1 MKKKSTAE
9 HAETAEL
16 FLKKDK
22 KHNSIYE
29 YALLFPFPSSG
40 NEDQGMNEEEA
51 ESAESIP

>member
-22 KHNSIYE
+22 KQNSIYE